1 MVVVEVNTGNV
12 SLARTDRDSSY
23 TSRSFLK
30 LKLDFRFTC
39 FSIPDMNRRGLA
51 NLAGYHSLAIT

>member
-1 MVVVEVNTGNV
+1 MVVVEVDTGDI

-30 LKLDFRFTC
+30 LKSDFRFSC

-51 NLAGYHSLAIT
+51 DLAGDYSLAIT